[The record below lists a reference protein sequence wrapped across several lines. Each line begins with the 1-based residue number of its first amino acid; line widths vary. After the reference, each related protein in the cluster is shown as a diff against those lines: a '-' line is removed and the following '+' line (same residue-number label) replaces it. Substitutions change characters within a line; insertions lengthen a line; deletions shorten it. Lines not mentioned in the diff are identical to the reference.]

1 MKLLEGFRK
10 LLGEAGKAVADG
22 GIAGGVGRGVANQ
35 VNQMRMKA
43 PQQIQQ
49 RVEQPIQAR
58 PMMNRMG
65 ENLSQEQLAQRQ
77 SMMNGQNAQRFV
89 GRERPR
95 YEDEGMVYGP
105 RGPMPLNQIKP
116 GESWMDPDRALRY
129 AEAGGVSEDSAF
141 GYTQDGIE
149 PLTNVGPEKSWQP
162 MYQLPN
168 QEEYYNP
175 FMRLMRKR

>member
-10 LLGEAGKAVADG
+10 LLGQVGQAAGAGVM
-22 GIAGGVGRGVANQ
+22 GGVGKGA
-35 VNQMRMKA
+35 VNMMRRPM
-43 PQQIQQ
+43 PQPTQQ

-58 PMMNRMG
+58 P
-65 ENLSQEQLAQRQ
+65 
-77 SMMNGQNAQRFV
+77 MMNGQNAQRFV